1 MFDKNIFASRLLEL
15 RKSRNLNQS
24 KTGEI
29 VGLTQTAITKIEKGE
44 RAASIEVLCALA
56 DYFDVSLDYLVG
68 RSDDPTRH

>member
-68 RSDDPTRH
+68 RSDDPSRH